1 MFTATPKKVHMSM
14 SVMAATFLLSGLG
27 LTLPTFSLEASASSA
42 ITVSST
48 SIRNGE
54 AQQVTFGSSPYTIPR
69 APEDGTQ
76 KILCFFKHGRFDTNG
91 EGNQYVAGDVVPT
104 FISVAAGTID
114 EKFNRNEK
122 ISDRS
127 NHWAWIDVVKIGNFN
142 PACNELPQEFANI
155 PSHDWSENL
164 YFSAATITHSAS
176 WTVRPALDSPISQ
189 TIYVNEDNTTP
200 ATVTGSYVAEVS
212 RLASYASSWQQ
223 RNLNDCAS
231 TGLRVDLSAMGL
243 TLDPTVSSAGEF
255 APLLVSGSPTSSSVG
270 TYRLCLRFDSGT
282 DLHTLFDLTIAA
294 ERPTPAPPS
303 APATTPTPVLA
314 STGANADKVTS
325 TFTAGIVAIVF
336 GALMLMMR
344 IGFRRS

>member
-1 MFTATPKKVHMSM
+1 MFNVTSKRIHKFI

-27 LTLPTFSLEASASSA
+27 LTLPTLSPEAIASSA

-54 AQQVTFGSSPYTIPR
+54 AQQVTFGSSPYEIPT
-69 APEDGTQ
+69 AGSGETQ

-91 EGNQYVAGDVVPT
+91 EGNQYIAGDIVPAS
-104 FISVAAGTID
+104 ISVAAGTID

-142 PACNELPQEFANI
+142 PECNELPQEFANI
-155 PSHDWSENL
+155 PSHDWSGNSF
-164 YFSAATITHSAS
+164 YSAATITHSAS

-189 TIYVNEDNTTP
+189 TIYLNEDNTTP

-223 RNLNDCAS
+223 RNLNDCSS
-231 TGLRVDLSAMGL
+231 TGLLVDLSAMGL
-243 TLDPTVSSAGEF
+243 TLDPTVSPAGQF
-255 APLLVSGSPTSSSVG
+255 APLLVSGTPTSSSVG

-294 ERPTPAPPS
+294 ERPA
-303 APATTPTPVLA
+303 PVLA
-314 STGANADKVTS
+314 TTGANADKVTS

-336 GALMLMMR
+336 GVVMLMIR
-344 IGFRRS
+344 RGFRRS